1 MRASEPTLPDA
12 RGSSYSA
19 RSLTVAACAV
29 KGVVVPVGARPTPAV
44 IVATGKAVEVVT
56 EVTKD
61 KSLRCQRAARQLSE
75 RAGPNVSERRAGP
88 ENVSRGSRPSAAKGK
103 ATRSAG
109 SPTIILRVP

>member
-44 IVATGKAVEVVT
+44 IVATGKAVEVVP

-61 KSLRCQRAARQLSE
+61 KSLRCPRAASGSSASQRALTGVNVEQAPKTLVAEADPPPE
-75 RAGPNVSERRAGP
+75 RG
-88 ENVSRGSRPSAAKGK
+88 RP
-103 ATRSAG
+103 T
-109 SPTIILRVP
+109 P